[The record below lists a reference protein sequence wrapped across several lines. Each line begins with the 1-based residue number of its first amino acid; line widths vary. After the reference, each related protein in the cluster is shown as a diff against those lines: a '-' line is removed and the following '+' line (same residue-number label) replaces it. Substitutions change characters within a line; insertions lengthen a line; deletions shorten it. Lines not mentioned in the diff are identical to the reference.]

1 MNRICPTIL
10 AAVALSGCGGPNY
23 TLSGRA
29 GLAPGDTLRLC
40 SPYENDSVLATT
52 VIRRDSSFRIRGH
65 VSEPTIANLMHNDRR
80 IGAPIQ
86 LEAADIR
93 LEPTGDVRGFQFTG
107 TPLNDA
113 FNAMNAAQVSL
124 GNVLQALE
132 NEPDTP
138 ERRRKLDSLGR
149 IYRQIPGD
157 ALEANRD
164 NLLDGSYIP
173 GDLVKVTAKHVS
185 GTFQLRKTVNDA
197 LLTMFAAANEDGC
210 TLYVKSAYRS
220 YQTQRTMYYN
230 RLEKNGGKDDGWVSY
245 PGASDHQTGL
255 GVDILNYA
263 WTQKDGMNEKFA
275 QTAEAQWMAAH
286 CHEYGFVIRYM
297 DGKQEITG
305 ISFEPWHLRYVGPEC
320 AEYMMTN
327 NLSLE
332 EFTAEWQAYAARF
345 EQQSGM
351 TLDAYC
357 KLLSAPKPAVETG
370 ETGEDGD
377 TEISMF
383 YDTDH

>member
-1 MNRICPTIL
+1 
-10 AAVALSGCGGPNY
+10 
-23 TLSGRA
+23 
-29 GLAPGDTLRLC
+29 
-40 SPYENDSVLATT
+40 
-52 VIRRDSSFRIRGH
+52 
-65 VSEPTIANLMHNDRR
+65 
-80 IGAPIQ
+80 
-86 LEAADIR
+86 
-93 LEPTGDVRGFQFTG
+93 
-107 TPLNDA
+107 
-113 FNAMNAAQVSL
+113 
-124 GNVLQALE
+124 
-132 NEPDTP
+132 
-138 ERRRKLDSLGR
+138 
-149 IYRQIPGD
+149 
-157 ALEANRD
+157 
-164 NLLDGSYIP
+164 
-173 GDLVKVTAKHVS
+173 
-185 GTFQLRKTVNDA
+185 
-197 LLTMFAAANEDGC
+197 
-210 TLYVKSAYRS
+210 
-220 YQTQRTMYYN
+220 MYYN

-255 GVDILNYA
+255 GADILNYA

-297 DGKQEITG
+297 DGKQDITG

-332 EFTAEWQAYAARF
+332 EFTAEWQAYAAQF

>member
-1 MNRICPTIL
+1 MRKLLCLVLIL
-10 AAVALSGCGGPNY
+10 LLPLCALAEGDLPAWDYPIAPEILQDPNDY
-23 TLSGRA
+23 
-29 GLAPGDTLRLC
+29 
-40 SPYENDSVLATT
+40 
-52 VIRRDSSFRIRGH
+52 
-65 VSEPTIANLMHNDRR
+65 
-80 IGAPIQ
+80 
-86 LEAADIR
+86 IR
-93 LEPTGDVRGFQFTG
+93 L
-107 TPLNDA
+107 
-113 FNAMNAAQVSL
+113 
-124 GNVLQALE
+124 
-132 NEPDTP
+132 
-138 ERRRKLDSLGR
+138 
-149 IYRQIPGD
+149 
-157 ALEANRD
+157 ANRE
-164 NLLDGSYIP
+164 NLLDGSYVP
-173 GDLVKVTAKHVS
+173 SDLVRVTAKHVS

-197 LLTMFAAANEDGC
+197 LLTMFAAANQDGC

-230 RLEKNGGKDDGWVSY
+230 RLEKNGGKDDG
-245 PGASDHQTGL
+245 
-255 GVDILNYA
+255 

-297 DGKQEITG
+297 DGKQDITG

-332 EFTAEWQAYAARF
+332 EFTAEWQAYAAQF

>member
-1 MNRICPTIL
+1 MRKLLCLVLIL
-10 AAVALSGCGGPNY
+10 LLPLCALAEGDLPAWDYPIAPELLQDPNDY
-23 TLSGRA
+23 
-29 GLAPGDTLRLC
+29 
-40 SPYENDSVLATT
+40 
-52 VIRRDSSFRIRGH
+52 
-65 VSEPTIANLMHNDRR
+65 
-80 IGAPIQ
+80 
-86 LEAADIR
+86 IR
-93 LEPTGDVRGFQFTG
+93 L
-107 TPLNDA
+107 
-113 FNAMNAAQVSL
+113 
-124 GNVLQALE
+124 
-132 NEPDTP
+132 
-138 ERRRKLDSLGR
+138 
-149 IYRQIPGD
+149 
-157 ALEANRD
+157 ANRD

-185 GTFQLRKTVNDA
+185 GTFQLRKAVNDA

-255 GVDILNYA
+255 GADILNYA

-332 EFTAEWQAYAARF
+332 EFTAEWQAYAAQF

-351 TLDAYC
+351 TLDTYC

>member
-1 MNRICPTIL
+1 MRKLLCLVLIL
-10 AAVALSGCGGPNY
+10 LLPLCALAEGDLPAWDYPIAPEILQDPNDY
-23 TLSGRA
+23 
-29 GLAPGDTLRLC
+29 
-40 SPYENDSVLATT
+40 
-52 VIRRDSSFRIRGH
+52 
-65 VSEPTIANLMHNDRR
+65 
-80 IGAPIQ
+80 
-86 LEAADIR
+86 IR
-93 LEPTGDVRGFQFTG
+93 L
-107 TPLNDA
+107 
-113 FNAMNAAQVSL
+113 
-124 GNVLQALE
+124 
-132 NEPDTP
+132 
-138 ERRRKLDSLGR
+138 
-149 IYRQIPGD
+149 
-157 ALEANRD
+157 ANRE
-164 NLLDGSYIP
+164 NLLDGSYGP
-173 GDLVKVTAKHVS
+173 SDLVRVTAKHVS

-197 LLTMFAAANEDGC
+197 LLTMFAAANQDGC

-255 GVDILNYA
+255 GADILNYA

-297 DGKQEITG
+297 DGKQDITG

-332 EFTAEWQAYAARF
+332 EFTAEWQAYAAQF